1 MLYYSIKPLKQHTPY
16 TGNQSLCLSS
26 FGWYTYSMEHTE
38 KKQTPSTPVDFTNKK
53 PGMNVGVAIIIAG
66 IIIAGAVYFSKSG
79 GAKTAGSKTIVQE
92 LGIKP
97 AEFKAC
103 FDEKRYDAKVK
114 ADIASAERAT
124 AHIPIDQGRGTPY
137 SIAVGKNGTK
147 LEIAGAY
154 PIESVKSMLD
164 EMLAGTA
171 KSQANIAIDPVTE
184 TDHYFGSKDA
194 EIVIIEYS
202 DLECPYCARFH
213 TTMHQ
218 VVEDYGG
225 KVAWVY
231 RHLPLESIHPN
242 AYNKALAA
250 ECIAS
255 LGNNDKYWKYIDDIF
270 EKMAPKPPVFD
281 PLTGETAE

>member
-1 MLYYSIKPLKQHTPY
+1 MCRPSR
-16 TGNQSLCLSS
+16 
-26 FGWYTYSMEHTE
+26 GWYTDSMEHTE
-38 KKQTPSTPVDFTNKK
+38 KKQTPHTPVDFINKK
-53 PGMNVGVAIIIAG
+53 PGMNVGIAIIIAG
-66 IIIAGAVYFSKSG
+66 IIIAGAVYFSQSG
-79 GAKTAGSKTIVQE
+79 ESKKESSKTIVQE

-103 FDEKRYDAKVK
+103 FDEKRYEQKVK
-114 ADIASAERAT
+114 SDIASAERAT

-137 SIAVGKNGTK
+137 SIALGKNGTK

-154 PIESVKSMLD
+154 PIESVKSMID
-164 EMLAGTA
+164 EILAGTA
-171 KSQANIAIDPVTE
+171 KSQVNIAIDPVTE

-218 VVEDYGG
+218 VVEDYDG

-231 RHLPLESIHPN
+231 RHLPLESIIHPN

-250 ECIAS
+250 ECVAG
-255 LGNNDKYWKYIDDIF
+255 LGNNDKYWKYIDNIF
-270 EKMAPKPPVFD
+270 EKMAPKQPVFD
-281 PLTGETAE
+281 PLTGETEE